1 MQKWEY
7 ILVEASLYS
16 FGDKLISIYVN
27 SKEWREWKN
36 KTLYQLV
43 NYLGDEGWELIT
55 FSHNSKYED
64 KYLIFKRPKITI

>member
-16 FGDKLISIYVN
+16 FEDKLISIYVN

-36 KTLYQLV
+36 RTLCQLV